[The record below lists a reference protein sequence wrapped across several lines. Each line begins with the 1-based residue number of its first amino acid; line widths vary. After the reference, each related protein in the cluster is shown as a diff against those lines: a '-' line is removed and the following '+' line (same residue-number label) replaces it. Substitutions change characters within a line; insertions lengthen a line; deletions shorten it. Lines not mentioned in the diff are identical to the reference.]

1 MIVLETIREV
11 LFGLGTNTSI
21 PGLFVALCIAVAF
34 SLGRV
39 KRSRSIHL
47 GVLRRA
53 IVPKRIFKS
62 PSGRADIAFTVFGLF
77 LYGLM
82 FGWAVVSS
90 SAVAALVSSSLAN
103 APQLAW
109 PSWAIVTV
117 STVTLYLSYE
127 LGYWTYHY
135 LSHRIELL
143 WRFHAVHHSAES
155 LSPLTNFRVHPV
167 DTIVF
172 GNALALF
179 NGVASGILDH
189 AFGAAH
195 ALTIDGANVLVLAAF
210 LLLGTLQHSHF
221 WMSFNG
227 FWGRVFLSPAHHQL
241 HHSVD
246 PAHFNRNLGSTLAV
260 WDWLFGTLVVPER
273 RRQKLTFGVTG
284 YETPHTLKGAVVDPF
299 VGAAGLLS
307 PPRSATGRIG
317 ALGTSR

>member
-1 MIVLETIREV
+1 MISFHFVLEA

-21 PGLFVALCIAVAF
+21 PGLFVALCIAMAF
-34 SLGRV
+34 SLGRL
-39 KRSRSIHL
+39 KRPRSIRPA
-47 GVLRRA
+47 VLRRA
-53 IVPKRIFKS
+53 IIPKRVFAS
-62 PSGRADIAFTVFGLF
+62 SSGRADMAFTIFNLF
-77 LYGLM
+77 LYGML
-82 FGWAVVSS
+82 FGWAGVSS
-90 SAVAALVSSSLAN
+90 STVAHLVSSSLGDAQ
-103 APQLAW
+103 PPAW
-109 PSWAIVTV
+109 PLWAIVTA

-127 LGYWTYHY
+127 LGYWVYHW
-135 LSHRIELL
+135 LSHRIEFL

-179 NGVASGILDH
+179 NGLASAMLAR
-189 AFGAAH
+189 AFGSAH
-195 ALTIDGANVLVLAAF
+195 GLTIGGTNVLVLTAF

-221 WMSFNG
+221 WMSFRG
-227 FWGRVFLSPAHHQL
+227 IWGRLFLSPAHHQI

-260 WDWLFGTLVVPER
+260 WDWLFGTLVIPER

-284 YETPHTLKGAVVDPF
+284 YEAPHTFKGAVVDPF
-299 VGAAGLLS
+299 VHAADSLS
-307 PPRSATGRIG
+307 ARASPEGVG